1 VTRPYVPAGLDR
13 GDGHHKAPHEL
24 VEYSTTIFDTSIDDA
39 DRDYRPLAE
48 AEGDRTAPDQRRAF
62 MLAFDVARIMRSK
75 GDHFARTR
83 KHIASLNLTLPRLAR
98 LNRFARNNAV
108 RDSKWYNS
116 DAECAAQGV
125 TYGEWQAASRLIH
138 RAALSML
145 LDVPAQNRSDAYAL
159 AGFVCD
165 ALDAPPPPQRR
176 QAAKRLARYFAEMLD
191 GQNVLDAPTQWVWK
205 FNHDGMAPTFP
216 EGSSAVIERHKGELV
231 PGAYYVFRFRAR
243 YSTDPSG
250 SRPAEVVRRYLH
262 TTPAGHWAVE
272 TFKDAEGKPHRSY
285 KDPKYW
291 QPYYRIVRHCW

>member
-1 VTRPYVPAGLDR
+1 MSAPYKPAGLDR
-13 GDGHHKAPHEL
+13 GDGHYKAPHEL
-24 VEYSTTIFDTSIDDA
+24 VEYSSTIFDTSIDDV

-48 AEGDRTAPDQRRAF
+48 GDKTAPDQRRAF

-108 RDSKWYNS
+108 MTALWYNAE
-116 DAECAAQGV
+116 AECAAQGA
-125 TYGEWQAASRLIH
+125 TQGEWQAASRLIH
-138 RAALSML
+138 RVALSML

-165 ALDAPPPPQRR
+165 ALDAPPQSQRR
-176 QAAKRLARYFAEMLD
+176 QAAKRLGRYFAEVLD
-191 GQNVLDAPTQWVWK
+191 GQYILDAPMQWVWK
-205 FNHDGMAPTFP
+205 FAHDDMAPTFP
-216 EGSSAVIERHKGELV
+216 TGSSAVIERHKGELV

-262 TTPAGHWAVE
+262 TTPAGRWAVE
-272 TFKDAEGKPHRSY
+272 VFKDAEGKAHRSY
-285 KDPKYW
+285 KEPKYW
-291 QPYYRIVRHCW
+291 QPYYRIVRHCR

>member
-145 LDVPAQNRSDAYAL
+145 LDVPHKTVRMPTLLPGSYVTPL
-159 AGFVCD
+159 MH
-165 ALDAPPPPQRR
+165 RR
-176 QAAKRLARYFAEMLD
+176 RRNVAKRLSVSHATSLR
-191 GQNVLDAPTQWVWK
+191 
-205 FNHDGMAPTFP
+205 
-216 EGSSAVIERHKGELV
+216 
-231 PGAYYVFRFRAR
+231 
-243 YSTDPSG
+243 
-250 SRPAEVVRRYLH
+250 
-262 TTPAGHWAVE
+262 
-272 TFKDAEGKPHRSY
+272 
-285 KDPKYW
+285 
-291 QPYYRIVRHCW
+291 CWMGRTS

>member
-1 VTRPYVPAGLDR
+1 MTAPYKPAGLTR
-13 GDGHHKAPHEL
+13 EDGEFKAPHQL
-24 VEYSTTIFDTSIDDA
+24 VEYSTTIFDTSLDDA

-48 AEGDRTAPDQRRAF
+48 GDKTAPDQRRAF
-62 MLAFDVARIMRSK
+62 MLAFDVAHIMRSK
-75 GDHFARTR
+75 GDHFALTR
-83 KHIASLNLTLPRLAR
+83 KHIASLNRTLPRLAR

-108 RDSKWYNS
+108 RTTLWYNS
-116 DAECAAQGV
+116 EAECAAQGV

-165 ALDAPPPPQRR
+165 ALDAPPPSQRR
-176 QAAKRLARYFAEMLD
+176 QAAKRLGRYFAEMLD
-191 GQNVLDAPTQWVWK
+191 GQYVLDAPTRWVWT

-216 EGSSAVIERHKGELV
+216 TGSTAIIERHKGKLI
-231 PGAYYVFRFRAR
+231 PGGYYVFRFRG
-243 YSTDPSG
+243 YCCVG
-250 SRPAEVVRRYLH
+250 SVPAEVVRRYLH

-272 TFKDAEGKPHRSY
+272 TFKDAEGKAHRSY

-291 QPYYRIVRHCW
+291 QPYYRIVRHCG